1 MALDLGATLALN
13 AIVVILILSIS
24 ALGLAIIFGFMGVIN
39 LAHGSF
45 LAIGAYVAWLT
56 TTTLGIGFW
65 PSLVIAPIVVGF
77 VGYLCEVFI
86 IRYLYE
92 RLFDTILAT
101 WGIALVIQ
109 EAIKLVFGTTTK
121 SVANPLGGG
130 VNLGVTTYPAYRLFL
145 IVFCLVMIISV
156 IGVFRVTLIGTR
168 MRAVIQDA
176 ESATLVGINEK
187 RMNQLAFAFG
197 AALAGLAG
205 AAIAPITPVEPMMG
219 ITYLVQ
225 SFFAIILGGT
235 GSLVGVVAGSTVVAG
250 PANLLSFSISP
261 VIAQTIVY
269 LFVIVIM
276 VIRPQ
281 GIVPEGWHD

>member
-1 MALDLGATLALN
+1 MLDLGATLALN
-13 AIVVILILSIS
+13 AVVVILVLSIS
-24 ALGLAIIFGFMGVIN
+24 ALGLAVIFGFMGVIN

-56 TTTLGIGFW
+56 ATELGIGFW
-65 PSLVIAPIVVGF
+65 PSLVVAPIVVGF
-77 VGYLCEVFI
+77 VGYLCEILI
-86 IRYLYE
+86 IRHLYE

-101 WGIALVIQ
+101 WGIALAIS
-109 EAIKLVFGTTTK
+109 EAIKLVFGTTSK
-121 SVANPLGGG
+121 SVATPIGGG
-130 VNLGVTTYPAYRLFL
+130 VDFGVTTYPAYRLFL
-145 IVFCLVMIISV
+145 IGFCLAVIVSV
-156 IGVFRVTLIGTR
+156 IAVFRVTLVGTR

-176 ESATLVGINEK
+176 ESATLVGINER

-205 AAIAPITPVEPMMG
+205 AAIAPITTVDPMMG
-219 ITYLVQ
+219 IPYLVQ

-235 GSLVGVVAGSTVVAG
+235 GSLVGVVAGSVVVAG
-250 PANLLSFSISP
+250 SANLLSFSISP
-261 VIAQTIVY
+261 VLAQTIVY

-281 GIVPEGWHD
+281 GIVPEAWHD